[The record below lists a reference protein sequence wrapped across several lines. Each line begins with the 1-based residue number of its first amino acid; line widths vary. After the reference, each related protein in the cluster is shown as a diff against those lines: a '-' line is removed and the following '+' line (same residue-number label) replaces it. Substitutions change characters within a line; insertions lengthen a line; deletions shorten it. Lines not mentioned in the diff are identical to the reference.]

1 MNATTIG
8 TPERPTEAWPAR
20 PKLLYPA
27 LVIAAISVTLFSL
40 LGIAALTG
48 VMPSAHSNPQTASV
62 ANSAA
67 NSVPNTAAKVSAS
80 GKSSP
85 TSAPAATA
93 KTRIAAA
100 SCADCGTV
108 QSVTSVERPA
118 KTSGVGAVAGGLT
131 GAVLGNQVGHG
142 SGRAV
147 MTIAGGAGGAYL
159 GNKIEENTS
168 RTTAYKIVVR
178 MEDGSQRT
186 IHQADPPN
194 VVIGG
199 PVQVVGNS
207 VVARS

>member
-1 MNATTIG
+1 MNTATIG
-8 TPERPTEAWPAR
+8 ALERPAQTRPAR

-48 VMPSAHSNPQTASV
+48 VMPSAHSNPQ
-62 ANSAA
+62 AA
-67 NSVPNTAAKVSAS
+67 AS

-85 TSAPAATA
+85 ASAPTA
-93 KTRIAAA
+93 PAKSRIAAA
-100 SCADCGTV
+100 SCAACGTV

-168 RTTAYKIVVR
+168 RTTVYKIVVR

-186 IHQADPPN
+186 IHQAEPPN

-199 PVQVVGNS
+199 PVQIVGNS

>member
-8 TPERPTEAWPAR
+8 ALERPPETRSAR
-20 PKLLYPA
+20 PKLLYPT

-48 VMPSAHSNPQTASV
+48 VLPSAHSNPQAAAV
-62 ANSAA
+62 AKAA
-67 NSVPNTAAKVSAS
+67 AS
-80 GKSSP
+80 GKSGPAS
-85 TSAPAATA
+85 TPAATA

-100 SCADCGTV
+100 PCAACGTV

-131 GAVLGNQVGHG
+131 GAVLGNQIGHG
-142 SGRAV
+142 NGRAV

-159 GNKIEENTS
+159 GNKIEESTS

-186 IHQADPPN
+186 IYQAEPPN

>member
-1 MNATTIG
+1 MNATTMESL
-8 TPERPTEAWPAR
+8 ERPAETPPAR

-48 VMPSAHSNPQTASV
+48 AIPSARSTPQDV
-62 ANSAA
+62 AMAKSAA
-67 NSVPNTAAKVSAS
+67 KAAPAGKPVPAAAPA
-80 GKSSP
+80 P
-85 TSAPAATA
+85 TS
-93 KTRIAAA
+93 KTRVAAA
-100 SCADCGTV
+100 SCLACGTV
-108 QSVTSVERPA
+108 QSVTTVERPA
-118 KTSGVGAVAGGLT
+118 KTTGVGAVAGGLT
-131 GAVLGNQVGHG
+131 GALLGNQI
-142 SGRAV
+142 GRGDGRTV

-159 GNKIEENTS
+159 GNKIEQNTS

-186 IHQADPPN
+186 IYQAEPPN

-199 PVQVVGNS
+199 PVQIVGNS